1 MPTLILLADNKYH
14 NVVQGDK
21 MALPVQIN
29 QAATTGKR
37 QENDM
42 ENQTVTIERVL
53 NLAEQLGA
61 VGIDANQTQLQ
72 EVIAGHSLIEIAAV
86 NTHGENIIGSSERA
100 VAAWFNQKYPPSVT
114 ELNWFETKN
123 GDKTDMSK
131 KIAGDKKDLYKTW
144 NSSNNSTKWGGP
156 KRVQD
161 QGRALA
167 KPILLELIAAMPEDE
182 REAAYLDNNLVD
194 PALQPEEKAPS
205 TGGKPSRNRDLYER
219 NVIELGRL
227 YRTLNSAENDPVIK
241 AHAKKKELEAVL
253 LHVTNGL
260 KALGAPLEDSE
271 LKKFMESLAAQRQH
285 SPVIPRKPS
294 LIR

>member
-1 MPTLILLADNKYH
+1 MWYKLIKWLCQSKL
-14 NVVQGDK
+14 
-21 MALPVQIN
+21 IN
-29 QAATTGKR
+29 AATTGER

-53 NLAEQLGA
+53 NLAEQLGSI
-61 VGIDANQTQLQ
+61 GKDANQTQIQ
-72 EVIAGHSLIEIAAV
+72 EVISGHSLIEIAAV

-100 VAAWFNQKYPPSVT
+100 VAAWFNEYYPPSAT

-131 KIAGDKKDLYKTW
+131 KIAGDKKDLYQTW
-144 NSSNNSTKWGGP
+144 NSSNNSTKWGGVG
-156 KRVQD
+156 RVQD

-182 REAAYLDNNLVD
+182 REAAYLDNNLSPVEQQD
-194 PALQPEEKAPS
+194 KTDS
-205 TGGKPSRNRDLYER
+205 GSGKPSRTRDLYER
-219 NVIELGRL
+219 NVIELGKL
-227 YRTLNSAENDPVIK
+227 YRALNSAENDPVIK

-260 KALGAPLEDSE
+260 KALGAPLEDSD
-271 LKKFMESLAAQRQH
+271 LKKFMESLAKR
-285 SPVIPRKPS
+285 
-294 LIR
+294 